1 MSKVIRN
8 SMVGITLAAAATSV
22 AVLIATASPAM
33 ADVQI
38 LEVLDFTFYNFVD
51 DLSPYLS
58 TPSIPSPITIG
69 QVYVQMLWDKTTN
82 TFSDPLLLA
91 TNVPFTQPLSELS
104 GTPVNGFTIGTY
116 AGNVLGHNNCNRS
129 HPPFSSVA

>member
-104 GTPVNGFTIGTY
+104 GTPVNGFTMGTD
-116 AGNVLGHNNCNRS
+116 AGDGVGGEGGGGADAA
-129 HPPFSSVA
+129 VAAVG